1 MQKRPRLAYIS
12 PLPPEQSGISDYS
25 AELLPELAQH
35 YEIEVIVMQSE
46 VSDDW
51 VRSHCPIRD
60 VAWFRQ
66 HASRFDRVLYH
77 FGNSLFH
84 IHMFDLLPEFPGVVV
99 LHDFFLSGVVAHLD
113 VHGFKPHSWAKA
125 LAYAHGWRALQERY
139 LAKDPADVVWA
150 YPCNLEILEQALGV
164 IVHAEYSRR
173 LAKEWYG
180 EGFEDNW
187 VKVPHLRVPL
197 LNVDRKAIRYAARL
211 KLGLAEN
218 DLVICS
224 FGFLGPHKLNHKLLS
239 AWLAS
244 PLASDLHCR
253 LVFVGENYGG
263 EYGNKLVRTW
273 HSSLSADRIEITGW
287 AEREL
292 YRTWLAAADIG
303 VQLRDLSR
311 GETSGTVLDCMNY
324 GLATIVNAHGSM
336 ADLPVNAVW
345 MLPDKFADDQLIEAL
360 TTLWHDSGRR
370 NTLGKHARE
379 VICNFHQPRH
389 CAKLYTQA
397 IEDFYNKATR
407 YNKTSAE
414 LPALVDAIADA
425 DTDPGLSLDE
435 WSRHSSQSVNNF
447 PPRPHRKQLLL
458 DISELVQHDAESGIQ
473 HVLHALLRELLRNP
487 PEGWTIEP
495 VYATKDTNG
504 YCYAHRFASQFLEI
518 NDSWAEDMPVN
529 SWEGDIFLGLDLQSV
544 VVSAQKNYLLSLN
557 QRGIKIY
564 FVIYDLSPIL
574 LPQIFLDDAEA
585 IHQWGLKTILCFDG
599 AICISRA
606 VADQLYEWLQVF
618 GSKRE
623 QPFVL
628 SWLHQGSG
636 IEDSAPALG
645 TTIDADQMAEALKT
659 WLSLLL
665 VGTTESHKGRTQMP
679 AAFELLWSEGSHA
692 NLVIVGKQE
701 AIVEAS
707 IKKLRI
713 HPELGKHLF
722 WLAGVSDK
730 YLEKFYAKSACLI
743 EEKPEQATQLDT
755 LDQEILALVHSTTN
769 SSQEKSELMAQ
780 HEASKQEVTT
790 LIKAH
795 DELRMLADQHKTQID
810 TLTQINLA
818 LKTDIKEL
826 VQEKS
831 VLMTKNRALKK
842 EVAIL
847 NKGRNKQRVL
857 ADQHKMEI
865 DTLTQKYIALK
876 AAKEALIQEK
886 LTLTAQYEVL
896 KQEMTVLSKACEE
909 QNRLTHQRWTQI
921 DTLTQTQAEQ
931 SKMISQ
937 HKAELE
943 QLKDVLLREPGL

>member
-25 AELLPELAQH
+25 VELLPELAQY

-113 VHGFKPHSWAKA
+113 VHGFKPYSWARA
-125 LAYAHGWRALQERY
+125 LAHAHGWRALQERY

-164 IVHAEYSRR
+164 IIHSEYSRR

-187 VKVPHLRVPL
+187 VKIPHLRVPL
-197 LNVDRKAIRYAARL
+197 LNIDRKAIRYAARL
-211 KLGLAEN
+211 KLGLAE
-218 DLVICS
+218 DDFVICS

-244 PLASDLHCR
+244 PLASDFHCR

-263 EYGNKLVRTW
+263 EYGNELVRTW
-273 HSSLSADRIEITGW
+273 HNSLSADRIEITGW
-287 AEREL
+287 AEKEL

-336 ADLPVNAVW
+336 TDLPVNTVW

-360 TTLWHDSGRR
+360 ITLWHDTSCR
-370 NTLGKHARE
+370 NTLGERARE
-379 VICNFHQPRH
+379 VIRSFHQPRH
-389 CAKLYTQA
+389 CAELYAEA
-397 IEDFYNKATR
+397 IEGFYDKASF

-414 LPALVDAIADA
+414 LPALVDV
-425 DTDPGLSLDE
+425 DTDPSLSSDK
-435 WSRHSSQSVNNF
+435 WPCHSSLSANNS
-447 PPRPHRKQLLL
+447 PPRPRRKQLLL
-458 DISELVQHDAESGIQ
+458 DISELIQNDAKSGIQ
-473 HVLHALLRELLRNP
+473 HFIHALLMEFLLNP
-487 PEGWTIEP
+487 LEGWMVEP
-495 VYATKDTNG
+495 VYATRDTNG
-504 YCYAHRFASQFLEI
+504 YCYAHRFTSQFLGVS
-518 NDSWAEDMPVN
+518 DSWAEDMPVN
-529 SWEGDIFLGLDLQSV
+529 AREGDIFLGLDLQSV
-544 VVSAQKNYLLSLN
+544 VVSAQKDYLLSLN

-564 FVIYDLSPIL
+564 FVVYDLSPIL
-574 LPQIFLDDAEA
+574 LPQIFSDDAEA

-636 IEDSAPALG
+636 IEDSVLSLG
-645 TTIDADQMAEALKT
+645 MSTDADQVAAALKT

-665 VGTTESHKGRTQMP
+665 VGTTESHRGRTQTP
-679 AAFELLWSEGSHA
+679 AAFELLRGEGNHA
-692 NLVIVGKQE
+692 NLVIIGKQE

-707 IKKLRI
+707 IEKLRI
-713 HPELGKHLF
+713 YPELGKHLF
-722 WLAGVSDK
+722 WLAGISDK
-730 YLEKFYAKSACLI
+730 YLEKVYAKSACLI
-743 EEKPEQATQLDT
+743 EVKTEQATQLDT
-755 LDQEILALVHSTTN
+755 LDQEILALVYSATK
-769 SSQEKSELMAQ
+769 SGQEKSELMAQ

-795 DELRMLADQHKTQID
+795 DGLRMLADQRKTQID

-818 LKTDIKEL
+818 LRADIKEL
-826 VQEKS
+826 IQEKS

-847 NKGRNKQRVL
+847 NEGRNKQRVL
-857 ADQHKMEI
+857 ADQHKMEV

-876 AAKEALIQEK
+876 AGTEALIQEK
-886 LTLTAQYEVL
+886 LALTAQHEVL

-909 QNRLTHQRWTQI
+909 QNRLTHQGWTQI
-921 DTLTQTQAEQ
+921 DILTQTQAEQ
-931 SKMISQ
+931 SKMITQ